1 MGSSQTWF
9 FLRAIFGAVLD
20 VGLPIL
26 SPNDT
31 PTRLGLQISLDLVAA
46 VADLLD

>member
-20 VGLPIL
+20 VGLPIRAET
-26 SPNDT
+26 T
-31 PTRLGLQISLDLVAA
+31 PLDLVAA